1 MFGSVEKAFDLGAA
15 GVGATIYFG
24 SNESMRQLQEVSE
37 VLEHAHQL
45 GMFTVLWCYV
55 RNSAFTVDG
64 TNYEAAA
71 LMDGAK
77 EEVLAFRGFPK
88 PHWRRIW
95 STNPLE
101 RVNKE
106 IKRRTKVVGIL
117 PSGTSAIRLVGA
129 ILSDLHD
136 EWTVSYRRYLPEH
149 TITSLTETCDTHRA
163 APDQLGTGWPPPGI
177 TPRKP
182 NTRRDSARALLVVG
196 LEDRREGE

>member
-106 IKRRTKVVGIL
+106 IKRRTKVVGIF

-136 EWTVSYRRYLPEH
+136 EWTVSDRRYLPEH
-149 TITSLTETCDTHRA
+149 TITSLTETCDTHPA
-163 APDQLGTGWPPPGI
+163 APDQLGTDGRHRESHPENPTLGG
-177 TPRKP
+177 
-182 NTRRDSARALLVVG
+182 TRPEPSLW
-196 LEDRREGE
+196 